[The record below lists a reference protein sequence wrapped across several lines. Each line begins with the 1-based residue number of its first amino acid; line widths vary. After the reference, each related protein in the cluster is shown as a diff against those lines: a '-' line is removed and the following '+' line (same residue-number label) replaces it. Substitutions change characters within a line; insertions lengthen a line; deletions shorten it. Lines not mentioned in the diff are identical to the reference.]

1 MPAVTPRYLRRFSAA
16 VLLTVSVPLALSACG
31 AQEDSS
37 SSHQPVFSSQAPAED
52 DSAGGD
58 DAASAAAPSPSEST
72 DGGDEATTRQQQ
84 DRVKDAECAELP
96 NDPRKVYASG
106 TAPGRMPADDGSDFN
121 YWIADIE
128 NSYDPCATISWII
141 FRGSMGDLNG
151 PAGTG
156 ASITDGIAF
165 YVNGAPA
172 KDMSI
177 FHKVESIT
185 RVSDNEVEFRWGERS
200 RTTAEGITAHHT
212 VRLRA
217 QGDSLEPVSGEV
229 EEFNKMWVDLPSYQ
243 LGTYD

>member
-1 MPAVTPRYLRRFSAA
+1 MPAVTPRCLRHFSTA
-16 VLLTVSVPLALSACG
+16 VLLATTLPLALSACG

-37 SSHQPVFSSQAPAED
+37 SSQEPVFSSQAPAED
-52 DSAGGD
+52 EPSGGD
-58 DAASAAAPSPSEST
+58 DVASAAAPSPSEST
-72 DGGDEATTRQQQ
+72 DGGDEATSQQQ
-84 DRVKDAECAELP
+84 DKGRDAECTELP

-106 TAPGRMPADDGSDFN
+106 TAPGRMPADDDSDFN

-141 FRGSMGDLNG
+141 FRGSMGDLDG

-156 ASITDGIAF
+156 ASIADGIAF

-172 KDMSI
+172 KDMSV
-177 FHKVESIT
+177 FDKVESIT
-185 RVSDNEVEFRWGERS
+185 PVSDNEVDFTWGERS
-200 RTTAEGITAHHT
+200 RSTAEGITAHHT

-217 QGDSLEPVSGEV
+217 QDDSLEPVSGEV

>member
-1 MPAVTPRYLRRFSAA
+1 MPAVTPRRLRRFSAA
-16 VLLTVSVPLALSACG
+16 VLLATTLPLALSACG

-37 SSHQPVFSSQAPAED
+37 SPEPVFSSQAPAEEE
-52 DSAGGD
+52 SSGGD

-72 DGGDEATTRQQQ
+72 DGGDETTTQPQ
-84 DRVKDAECAELP
+84 DKDAECTELP

-121 YWIADIE
+121 YWIADID

-141 FRGSMGDLNG
+141 FRGSMGDVNG

-156 ASITDGIAF
+156 ASIADGIAF

-172 KDMSI
+172 KDMSV
-177 FHKVESIT
+177 FDRVERIT
-185 RVSDNEVEFRWGERS
+185 PVSDNEVDFTWRERS
-200 RTTAEGITAHHT
+200 RTTVEGITAHHT

-229 EEFNKMWVDLPSYQ
+229 AEFNKMWVDLPSYQ

>member
-1 MPAVTPRYLRRFSAA
+1 MPAVTPRCLRRFSAVA
-16 VLLTVSVPLALSACG
+16 LLTAAVPLALSACG
-31 AQEDSS
+31 PQEDSS
-37 SSHQPVFSSQAPAED
+37 SSPEPVFSSQAPAED
-52 DSAGGD
+52 ESSSGENAD
-58 DAASAAAPSPSEST
+58 SAAAPSPSEST
-72 DGGDEATTRQQQ
+72 DGGEEETTQQQ
-84 DRVKDAECAELP
+84 DKGEDTECAELP

-128 NSYDPCATISWII
+128 NSYDPCATISWIT
-141 FRGSMGDLNG
+141 FRGSMGDLHG

-156 ASITDGIAF
+156 ASIADGIAF

-172 KDMSI
+172 KDMSV
-177 FHKVESIT
+177 FDKVESVT
-185 RVSDNEVEFRWGERS
+185 PVSDNEVDFTWGERS
-200 RTTAEGITAHHT
+200 RSTAEGITAHHT

-229 EEFNKMWVDLPSYQ
+229 AEFNKMWVDLPSYQ

>member
-1 MPAVTPRYLRRFSAA
+1 MPAMTPRCLRRFSAVA
-16 VLLTVSVPLALSACG
+16 LLTAAMPLALSACG

-37 SSHQPVFSSQAPAED
+37 SSPEPVFSSQAPAED
-52 DSAGGD
+52 ESSGGND
-58 DAASAAAPSPSEST
+58 TASAAAPSPSEST
-72 DGGDEATTRQQQ
+72 DGGDETTTQQQ
-84 DRVKDAECAELP
+84 EKGKDSECMELP

-141 FRGSMGDLNG
+141 FRGSMGDVNG

-156 ASITDGIAF
+156 ASIADGIAF
-165 YVNGAPA
+165 YVNGTPA
-172 KDMSI
+172 KDMSV
-177 FHKVESIT
+177 FDKVESVT
-185 RVSDNEVEFRWGERS
+185 SVSDTEVDFTWGERS
-200 RTTAEGITAHHT
+200 RSTAEGITAHHT

-217 QGDSLEPVSGEV
+217 QDDSLEPVSGEV

>member
-1 MPAVTPRYLRRFSAA
+1 MPAVTPRCLRRFSAA
-16 VLLTVSVPLALSACG
+16 ALLTAAVPFALSACA

-37 SSHQPVFSSQAPAED
+37 SSPAPVLSSQAPAED
-52 DSAGGD
+52 ESSSGENAD
-58 DAASAAAPSPSEST
+58 SAAAPSPSEST
-72 DGGDEATTRQQQ
+72 DGDEEETTQQQ
-84 DRVKDAECAELP
+84 EKGKDSECTELP

-156 ASITDGIAF
+156 ASIADGIAF
-165 YVNGAPA
+165 YINGAPA
-172 KDMSI
+172 KDMSV

-185 RVSDNEVEFRWGERS
+185 PVSDNEVDFTWGERS

-229 EEFNKMWVDLPSYQ
+229 AEFNKMWVDLPSYQ

>member
-1 MPAVTPRYLRRFSAA
+1 MPAVIPRYLRRFSAA

-31 AQEDSS
+31 TQEDSS

-72 DGGDEATTRQQQ
+72 DKGEKSATQQQ
-84 DRVKDAECAELP
+84 DKSEDSECTELP

-106 TAPGRMPADDGSDFN
+106 TTPGRMPADDGSDFN
-121 YWIADIE
+121 SWIADID
-128 NSYDPCATISWII
+128 NSCDPCSTISWII
-141 FRGSMGDLNG
+141 FRGSMGDVNG

-156 ASITDGIAF
+156 ASIADGLAL
-165 YVNGAPA
+165 YVNGAPV
-172 KDMSI
+172 KDMSV
-177 FHKVESIT
+177 FDKVESIT
-185 RVSDNEVEFRWGERS
+185 PVSDSEVDFTWGERS
-200 RTTAEGITAHHT
+200 RSTAEGITAHHT
-212 VRLRA
+212 VRLRER
-217 QGDSLEPVSGEV
+217 GDSLEPVSGEV

>member
-1 MPAVTPRYLRRFSAA
+1 MPAMTPRCLRRFSAVA
-16 VLLTVSVPLALSACG
+16 LLTAAMPLALSACG

-37 SSHQPVFSSQAPAED
+37 SSPEPVFSSQAPAED
-52 DSAGGD
+52 ESSGGND
-58 DAASAAAPSPSEST
+58 TASAAAPSPSEST
-72 DGGDEATTRQQQ
+72 DGGDETTTQQQ
-84 DRVKDAECAELP
+84 EKGKDSECMELP

-141 FRGSMGDLNG
+141 FRGSMGDVNG

-156 ASITDGIAF
+156 ASIADGIAF

-172 KDMSI
+172 KDMSV

-185 RVSDNEVEFRWGERS
+185 SVSDTEVDFTWGERS
-200 RTTAEGITAHHT
+200 RSTAEGITAHHT

-217 QGDSLEPVSGEV
+217 QDDSLEPVSGEV

>member
-1 MPAVTPRYLRRFSAA
+1 MPVVPPHCLRRFSAA
-16 VLLTVSVPLALSACG
+16 LLLATSLPLALSACG
-31 AQEDSS
+31 TQKDSS
-37 SSHQPVFSSQAPAED
+37 SSERPVFSSQAPAEN

-72 DGGDEATTRQQQ
+72 DKGEKSATQEQ
-84 DRVKDAECAELP
+84 DKSKDSECTKLP

-121 YWIADIE
+121 FWIGDIE
-128 NSYDPCATISWII
+128 NSYDPCATISWLI
-141 FRGSMGDLNG
+141 FRGSMGDVEG

-156 ASITDGIAF
+156 ASIADGLAL

-172 KDMSI
+172 KDMSA
-177 FHKVESIT
+177 FDRVESVT
-185 RVSDNEVEFRWGERS
+185 PVSDNQVDFTWGERS
-200 RTTAEGITAHHT
+200 RSTAEGITAHHT
-212 VRLRA
+212 VRLQA
-217 QGDSLEPVSGEV
+217 QGDTIAPISGEV

>member
-1 MPAVTPRYLRRFSAA
+1 MPAVTPRRLHRFSTA
-16 VLLTVSVPLALSACG
+16 VLLTATLPLALSACG

-37 SSHQPVFSSQAPAED
+37 SSQEPVFSSQAPAED
-52 DSAGGD
+52 ESSGGD
-58 DAASAAAPSPSEST
+58 DVASAATPSPSEST
-72 DGGDEATTRQQQ
+72 DGGDEATTQQQ
-84 DRVKDAECAELP
+84 DKDRDAECTELP

-141 FRGSMGDLNG
+141 FRGSMGDLDG

-156 ASITDGIAF
+156 ASIADGIAF

-172 KDMSI
+172 KDMSV
-177 FHKVESIT
+177 FDKVESIT
-185 RVSDNEVEFRWGERS
+185 PVSDNEVDFTWGERS
-200 RTTAEGITAHHT
+200 RSTAEGITAHHT

-217 QGDSLEPVSGEV
+217 QGDSLEAVSGEV

>member
-1 MPAVTPRYLRRFSAA
+1 MPAVTPRCLRRFSAVA
-16 VLLTVSVPLALSACG
+16 LLTAAVPLALSACG
-31 AQEDSS
+31 SQEDSS
-37 SSHQPVFSSQAPAED
+37 SSPAPVFSSQAPAED
-52 DSAGGD
+52 ESSGGD
-58 DAASAAAPSPSEST
+58 DAASAAAPSPSESA
-72 DGGDEATTRQQQ
+72 DGGVETTTQQEKGE
-84 DRVKDAECAELP
+84 DGECTELP

-121 YWIADIE
+121 YWIADID

-156 ASITDGIAF
+156 ASIADGIAF

-185 RVSDNEVEFRWGERS
+185 AVSDNEVDFTWGERS

-229 EEFNKMWVDLPSYQ
+229 AEFNKMWVDLPSYQ